1 MEEESSSKR
10 KLKSLLEEVGITP
23 SIRDI
28 GKDMMEFD
36 IPIYENTFISGLT
49 YAGFPI
55 TGKLPDSEMRKI
67 VLDLSSLVLKI
78 SNRIIYY
85 TLDHLQ
91 ESLKSEKNNV
101 AFAFIQRATISHI
114 CNHKL
119 SSEGI
124 TTERHGKQ
132 CSVVDEYKTMPL
144 TRSVYEH
151 LAMFYY
157 LFDFS
162 DNSHQQEVI
171 WKSWLL
177 GSKKNLLKGSL
188 SELKEKRIEAQKE
201 IKDITESLRNNVLVR
216 KCISNPKGQFE
227 CCLKSNSVFTII
239 EKNNQYV
246 TKKLTY
252 DKAWKYLYGER
263 IDLSLT
269 YNFLSFHSHPTYIG
283 LSQFNSQ
290 ESCIEFPLYDSCH
303 FLSYL
308 CSLFMKQFQIDKSIL
323 TESLTEREQGIYYLL
338 SNENN
343 QSIKVKI

>member
-10 KLKSLLEEVGITP
+10 KLKKLLEEAGITP

-28 GKDMMEFD
+28 GHNMMEFD
-36 IPIYENTFISGLT
+36 IPIYEDTFISGLT

-55 TGKLPDSEMRKI
+55 MGKLPDSEMRKI
-67 VLDLSSLVLKI
+67 VLDLSSLVIKI
-78 SNRIIYY
+78 SNWIIYY
-85 TLDHLQ
+85 TLHHLQ

-124 TTERHGKQ
+124 TTERYGKQ

-157 LFDFS
+157 LFGFS

-171 WKSWLL
+171 WNSWLL
-177 GSKKNLLKGSL
+177 GSKKNLLKGNL
-188 SELKEKRIEAQKE
+188 SELKAKKIEAQEEVKV
-201 IKDITESLRNNVLVR
+201 ITESLRNNVLAR
-216 KCISNPKGQFE
+216 KCISNPDGKFE
-227 CCLKSNSVFTII
+227 YCLKSNSVFTII
-239 EKNNQYV
+239 EKNNHYV
-246 TKKLTY
+246 AEKLTY
-252 DKAWKYLYGER
+252 DKAWRYLYGG

-290 ESCIEFPLYDSCH
+290 ESNIEFPLYNSCH

-308 CSLFMKQFQIDKSIL
+308 CSLFSKHPTPF
-323 TESLTEREQGIYYLL
+323 
-338 SNENN
+338 
-343 QSIKVKI
+343 

>member
-1 MEEESSSKR
+1 MEEESNSKR
-10 KLKSLLEEVGITP
+10 KLKRLLEEVGITP
-23 SIRDI
+23 SIHDI

-36 IPIYENTFISGLT
+36 IPIYEDTFISGLT

-55 TGKLPDSEMRKI
+55 MGKLPDSEMRKI
-67 VLDLSSLVLKI
+67 VLDISSLVLKI

-101 AFAFIQRATISHI
+101 AFAFIQRATIAHI

-124 TTERHGKQ
+124 TTECHGKQ

-171 WKSWLL
+171 WNSWLL
-177 GSKKNLLKGSL
+177 GSKKNLLKGNIP
-188 SELKEKRIEAQKE
+188 ELKAKKIEAQEE
-201 IKDITESLRNNVLVR
+201 IRVISESLRNNVLAR

-227 CCLKSNSVFTII
+227 YCLNSNSVFTIT
-239 EKNNQYV
+239 EKNNQFV
-246 TKKLTY
+246 AEKLTY

-290 ESCIEFPLYDSCH
+290 ESSIEFPLYDSCH

-308 CSLFMKQFQIDKSIL
+308 CSLYMKQLQIDKSIL
-323 TESLTEREQGIYYLL
+323 TDFLTEREQGIYYLL
-338 SNENN
+338 SNVKN
-343 QSIKVKI
+343 QNLKDKT

>member
-1 MEEESSSKR
+1 MEEESNSKR
-10 KLKSLLEEVGITP
+10 KLKRLLEEVGITP
-23 SIRDI
+23 SIHDI

-246 TKKLTY
+246 AKKLTY

-290 ESCIEFPLYDSCH
+290 ESCIEFPLYDS
-303 FLSYL
+303 
-308 CSLFMKQFQIDKSIL
+308 
-323 TESLTEREQGIYYLL
+323 
-338 SNENN
+338 
-343 QSIKVKI
+343 